1 MKSKMLCVVV
11 LVLVLFS
18 IILPTSYAKE
28 KTLNEL
34 EAEAKANREAY
45 NKAKNEKALT
55 EAERDKATAEKAEVE
70 NQISSIET
78 QLESISNQ
86 MEEIQ
91 KDIDAK
97 DEQMKEIMSFV
108 QVTNGESNYLEYIFG
123 ATDFTDF
130 IYRISVAEQLG
141 DYNEKLIEEYN
152 KDVEKLDK
160 KQGELNAKQE
170 ELNKKQAEL
179 TVLEAKLN
187 KEIETL
193 QSGMVSKDQAYKTQ
207 IELIQSMKS
216 RGCKG
221 TDTASSCQN
230 RLSSSSS
237 LPSVNGTHMPIN
249 SGYVTSDYGYRT
261 YDNSFHTGIDYSKS
275 VAGDPVYPV
284 ADGEVILLNYNRSCG
299 NHIVYVKHN
308 INGHSYITSYW
319 HLSSWSV
326 SVGQK
331 VSYTTQI
338 GKMAGRNSGDS
349 CSGGIHVHLNLFDN
363 AGNKWENNVAR
374 GGNPNS
380 GRINPRTIVPQTPAK
395 GGHFSG
401 R

>member
-1 MKSKMLCVVV
+1 MKTKIFGVIMLMLVV
-11 LVLVLFS
+11 FS
-18 IILPTSYAKE
+18 MVLPTSYAKE

-45 NKAKNEKALT
+45 NKAKNEKELT
-55 EAERDKATAEKAEVE
+55 EAERDKATAQKAEVE
-70 NQISSIET
+70 KEISSIET
-78 QLESISNQ
+78 QLDSIGAQ
-86 MEEIQ
+86 IEEIQ

-97 DEQMKEIMSFV
+97 DEQMKDIMSFV
-108 QVTNGESNYLEYIFG
+108 QVTNGDSNYLEYIFG

-141 DYNEKLIEEYN
+141 NYNEQLIEEYN
-152 KDVEKLDK
+152 ADVEKLDN
-160 KQGELNAKQE
+160 KQSELNTKQE
-170 ELNKKQAEL
+170 ELNKKQSEL
-179 TVLEAKLN
+179 TVLEAQLN

-207 IELIQSMKS
+207 IELIKSMKS

-221 TDTASSCQN
+221 TDTATSCQN
-230 RLSSSSS
+230 RLNSSSS

-249 SGYVTSDYGYRT
+249 SGYVTSDYGYRS
-261 YDNSFHTGIDYSKS
+261 YDDSFHTGIDYSKS
-275 VAGDPVYPV
+275 VAGDPVYPI

-363 AGNKWENNVAR
+363 ANNKWENNVAR

-380 GRINPRTIVPQTPAK
+380 GRINPRTVVPQTPAK

>member
-141 DYNEKLIEEYN
+141 DYNEELIEEYN

-249 SGYVTSDYGYRT
+249 SGYVTSDYGYRS
-261 YDNSFHTGIDYSKS
+261 YDDSFHTGIDYSKS

-395 GGHFSG
+395 GGRFSG